1 MLGLVF
7 AGKKVE
13 FKWLSDNNFQLDV
26 KVFVNK
32 INFEIKTGTASPF
45 SSKMF
50 VDNNGLKI
58 CRMHKKTTCPKNS
71 SIENNQW
78 S

>member
-7 AGKKVE
+7 AGKKFE

-26 KVFVNK
+26 KASVNK
-32 INFEIKTGTASPF
+32 INFEIKTGTAF

-58 CRMHKKTTCPKNS
+58 CRMHKKTTYPKNS